1 MDSRK
6 QAVSIRMNSA
16 DIRNVK
22 KLAKRL
28 GVRDSDVIRFAVK
41 VMLGKLAPLYDLQV
55 RGKRL
60 VPVFVESGTD
70 IFRHFELDA
79 LRLDTIINDGADEGS
94 RVEHD
99 DIQLIAMSGIQ
110 RSYARLR
117 LSSIGNA
124 PAGRTEESGE
134 EEELGSS
141 LRRYLYEKYV
151 YHLPNG
157 LPAGSLA
164 GSLNVPLNGNAANVT
179 NGNANSTLH
188 PSLDLESHHEG

>member
-6 QAVSIRMNSA
+6 QAVSIRMNAA

-41 VMLGKLAPLYDLQV
+41 VMLGRLAPLHDLQV
-55 RGKRL
+55 RGRSL

-79 LRLDTIINDGADEGS
+79 LRLDSIINEGADDDS

-110 RSYARLR
+110 QSYAKLR
-117 LSSIGNA
+117 LSSIGGGNGKGA
-124 PAGRTEESGE
+124 AGGRAARPAD

-151 YHLPNG
+151 YRSNG
-157 LPAGSLA
+157 GHGS
-164 GSLNVPLNGNAANVT
+164 PM
-179 NGNANSTLH
+179 
-188 PSLDLESHHEG
+188 DMESHHEG

>member
-28 GVRDSDVIRFAVK
+28 EVRDSDIIRFAVK

-60 VPVFVESGTD
+60 VPVFVESATD

-79 LRLDTIINDGADEGS
+79 IRLDAIINDGADVGS
-94 RVEHD
+94 RVEHE

-117 LSSIGNA
+117 LSSIGNGNGA
-124 PAGRTEESGE
+124 TGRTETSGE
-134 EEELGSS
+134 EQELNSS

-151 YHLPNG
+151 YHHSTHVGGINTD
-157 LPAGSLA
+157 
-164 GSLNVPLNGNAANVT
+164 NGNASIGLLPPA
-179 NGNANSTLH
+179 
-188 PSLDLESHHEG
+188 DQESQS

>member
-6 QAVSIRMNSA
+6 QAVSIRMSAA

-22 KLAKRL
+22 RLAKRL

-41 VMLGKLAPLYDLQV
+41 VMLGKLAPLYDMQV

-79 LRLDTIINDGADEGS
+79 VRLDTIINDGADEHS
-94 RVEHD
+94 RVEPD

-110 RSYARLR
+110 QSYARLR
-117 LSSIGNA
+117 LTSIGNGNGHGTGV
-124 PAGRTEESGE
+124 PGRNGNEEH
-134 EEELGSS
+134 EELASS

-151 YHLPNG
+151 YRNNG
-157 LPAGSLA
+157 EPRS
-164 GSLNVPLNGNAANVT
+164 P
-179 NGNANSTLH
+179 
-188 PSLDLESHHEG
+188 LDLEPQS

>member
-28 GVRDSDVIRFAVK
+28 GVRDSDIIRFAVK

-70 IFRHFELDA
+70 IFRYFELDA
-79 LRLDTIINDGADEGS
+79 IRLDTIINDGADEGS
-94 RVEHD
+94 RVEQD

-117 LSSIGNA
+117 LSSIGNGNGA
-124 PAGRTEESGE
+124 AGRTEASGE

-151 YHLPNG
+151 YHHSTSA
-157 LPAGSLA
+157 AGVA
-164 GSLNVPLNGNAANVT
+164 AANGSAGIGV
-179 NGNANSTLH
+179 L
-188 PSLDLESHHEG
+188 PSLDLESQS

>member
-6 QAVSIRMNSA
+6 QAVSIRMNAA

-41 VMLGKLAPLYDLQV
+41 VMLGRLAPLHDLQV
-55 RGKRL
+55 RGKSL

-79 LRLDTIINDGADEGS
+79 LRLDSIINDGADAES

-110 RSYARLR
+110 QSYARLR
-117 LSSIGNA
+117 LSSIGNGNGKSI
-124 PAGRTEESGE
+124 AGRAGKPGE

-151 YHLPNG
+151 YRNNG
-157 LPAGSLA
+157 GQRS
-164 GSLNVPLNGNAANVT
+164 PLDV
-179 NGNANSTLH
+179 
-188 PSLDLESHHEG
+188 ESHHEG

>member
-6 QAVSIRMNSA
+6 QAVSIRMNAA

-41 VMLGKLAPLYDLQV
+41 VMLGKLAPLYDPHV
-55 RGKRL
+55 TGRKL

-79 LRLDTIINDGADEGS
+79 TRLDTIINDGADAES
-94 RVEHD
+94 RVDQD
-99 DIQLIAMSGIQ
+99 DVQLIAMSGIQ
-110 RSYARLR
+110 QSYARLR
-117 LSSIGNA
+117 LSSLGNA
-124 PAGRTEESGE
+124 TNNSGSNGAGNRNGKPE

-151 YHLPNG
+151 YRSSNG
-157 LPAGSLA
+157 GPRS
-164 GSLNVPLNGNAANVT
+164 
-179 NGNANSTLH
+179 ST
-188 PSLDLESHHEG
+188 DLESHHEG